1 MALEALRAVVRLRLA
16 RWRRA
21 RLHRRLPP
29 HVSAG
34 FFCDLDPTVEFIVSD
49 DPQPIV
55 MGDWVRIRAHGELLG
70 PIVIG
75 ARTRINRHVYIR
87 PRTTLGC
94 DVMIGAFVRL
104 LTDNHEMQDVRC
116 RLGPVRYDPI
126 VIGDGAWLGAGVIVL
141 PGRCIGRG
149 AVVGAGSVVTKDIP
163 PDTVWAGNPARML
176 RELPPLRTYPP
187 EVFGTGAH
195 ARFRPPPEAVP
206 LAAERAL
213 PTPGRPGGGGD

>member
-1 MALEALRAVVRLRLA
+1 MALEALRAVARPWLA

-29 HVSAG
+29 HVTAG

-55 MGDWVRIRAHGELLG
+55 
-70 PIVIG
+70 
-75 ARTRINRHVYIR
+75 
-87 PRTTLGC
+87 
-94 DVMIGAFVRL
+94 
-104 LTDNHEMQDVRC
+104 
-116 RLGPVRYDPI
+116 
-126 VIGDGAWLGAGVIVL
+126 IGDGAWLGAGVIVL
-141 PGRCIGRG
+141 PGRRIGRG

-176 RELPPLRTYPP
+176 RELTPLRSYRP